1 MKQKSERLSVTL
13 PAETAE
19 KIKAEAARRHVSV
32 SGLVAL
38 AVERLTCD
46 LEAAEFARRAEVFA
60 RACLLAALRDLEP
73 EARREEA
80 RRLLAE
86 AEAQVRRMEERKK

>member
-1 MKQKSERLSVTL
+1 MRKTERLSVTL

-19 KIKAEAARRHVSV
+19 RIKTEAARRHVSV
-32 SGLVAL
+32 SSLVAL

-73 EARREEA
+73 EARVEEA

-86 AEAQVRRMEERKK
+86 ATAQIKRMEEKRR